1 MNVKNTR
8 KLEKKF
14 EDAWESASGGK
25 ASRSKVVGQ
34 EARDIAKQRKRQN
47 GTQEP
52 APSTRPVG
60 RPKKRWE
67 DEIFKPE
74 ETEETK
80 GNEIKNNDTWIK
92 VATSRKRWTAVET
105 EYAVAAASLH
115 RLDEGRA
122 MRPMPGLLCRA
133 RTNSVRLLKNQP
145 LWGALQKPW
154 TAPQVPWIHR
164 GEGRTSGVLDPRI
177 YVPR

>member
-1 MNVKNTR
+1 MNLKNTR
-8 KLEKKF
+8 KLEKLF

-25 ASRSKVVGQ
+25 ASRLQVVGQ
-34 EARDIAKQRKRQN
+34 EARDVAKQRKQQN
-47 GTQEP
+47 GTQES

-67 DEIFKPE
+67 DEINNFFKPE

-115 RLDEGRA
+115 R
-122 MRPMPGLLCRA
+122 
-133 RTNSVRLLKNQP
+133 
-145 LWGALQKPW
+145 
-154 TAPQVPWIHR
+154 
-164 GEGRTSGVLDPRI
+164 PR
-177 YVPR
+177 